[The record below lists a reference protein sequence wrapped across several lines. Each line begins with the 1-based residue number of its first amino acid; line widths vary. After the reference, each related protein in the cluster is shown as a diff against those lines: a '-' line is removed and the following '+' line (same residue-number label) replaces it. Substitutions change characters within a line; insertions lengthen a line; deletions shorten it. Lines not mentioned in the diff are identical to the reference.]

1 MLSVIW
7 TGVSK
12 KVFLLCL
19 FHSQLLK
26 HNARNFFIAVC
37 NYRKQ
42 NCLESKKI
50 NRNRNGKPCGINI

>member
-1 MLSVIW
+1 MFGESSMLSVIW

-26 HNARNFFIAVC
+26 HNARNFFIENKTVWS
-37 NYRKQ
+37 Q
-42 NCLESKKI
+42 KKD
-50 NRNRNGKPCGINI
+50 

>member
-42 NCLESKKI
+42 NCLESKKGLI
-50 NRNRNGKPCGINI
+50 ETGMESHAV